1 MLKSFTDRF
10 KNALGPKAEDII
22 AEDNKSTREE
32 RQGLREAEKTVTRE
46 GKNFHRNQRANDEVQ
61 KLRNKIEQTQ
71 AKIDAFDENMKVK
84 VNCKDWNFSK
94 ILQYYFEQ
102 VKKEL
107 YDIQK
112 QQQQKGKSQK
122 EVDKLGESIASKE
135 KERNTL
141 EERLN
146 STKQR
151 SRGREGNTLSESHAR
166 CIEQN

>member
-1 MLKSFTDRF
+1 M
-10 KNALGPKAEDII
+10 
-22 AEDNKSTREE
+22 
-32 RQGLREAEKTVTRE
+32 
-46 GKNFHRNQRANDEVQ
+46 Q
-61 KLRNKIEQTQ
+61 KLRNKIEHTQ
-71 AKIDAFDENMKVK
+71 AKIDAFDEEHESESELQRLKLFKN
-84 VNCKDWNFSK
+84 
-94 ILQYYFEQ
+94 LQYYFEQ

-107 YDIQK
+107 YEIQK

-166 CIEQN
+166 CVEQN

>member
-1 MLKSFTDRF
+1 MK
-10 KNALGPKAEDII
+10 
-22 AEDNKSTREE
+22 
-32 RQGLREAEKTVTRE
+32 
-46 GKNFHRNQRANDEVQ
+46 
-61 KLRNKIEQTQ
+61 
-71 AKIDAFDENMKVK
+71 NMKVK
-84 VNCKDWNFSK
+84 VNCKDWNVWK
-94 ILQYYFEQ
+94 NLQYYFER

-112 QQQQKGKSQK
+112 QQQQKGTLQK
-122 EVDKLGESIASKE
+122 EVDKQGESIASKE

-151 SRGREGNTLSESHAR
+151 SRGRERNTLSESHFR